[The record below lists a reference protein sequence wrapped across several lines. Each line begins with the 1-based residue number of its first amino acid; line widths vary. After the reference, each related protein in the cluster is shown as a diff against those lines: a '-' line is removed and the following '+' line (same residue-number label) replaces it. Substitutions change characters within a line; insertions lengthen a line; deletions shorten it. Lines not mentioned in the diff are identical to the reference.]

1 MKPAGLFPDRHPLD
15 LPHRPHGVEVT
26 KDQDP
31 AGTAGELSPEVIAA
45 TPLREPRDAGAGIFE
60 PGNEEVTAAIDG
72 GFVVAGVTVMA
83 FLAIIFGF
91 SIRGSGIDKHPS
103 DGRGEAAGAGGP
115 SEASGQGR
123 STGDTSKDQGVGDT
137 FSGHGTG

>member
-1 MKPAGLFPDRHPLD
+1 MNATSAFPAVLALVD
-15 LPHRPHGVEVT
+15 
-26 KDQDP
+26 
-31 AGTAGELSPEVIAA
+31 GTFIVL
-45 TPLREPRDAGAGIFE
+45 
-60 PGNEEVTAAIDG
+60 
-72 GFVVAGVTVMA
+72 GVTVVG
-83 FLAIIFGF
+83 FLAIVIGF

-115 SEASGQGR
+115 SEAAGQGR